1 MGICNTNAG
10 KIAGLSDP
18 ESNFLFLPKYLSN
31 PESSPAYNAI
41 KGAIAKPKIGQSLG
55 AFEAYSYILQKN
67 EISKS
72 LILRYLSKKL
82 AVIYFIRSYKFPLL
96 VSFV

>member
-1 MGICNTNAG
+1 MGNCNTNAG

-18 ESNFLFLPKYLSN
+18 ERYFPFLPENLSY

-41 KGAIAKPKIGQSLG
+41 NRAIAKPKIGQGLG
-55 AFEAYSYILQKN
+55 AIKVYSYTLQKN
-67 EISKS
+67 EISKL

-82 AVIYFIRSYKFPLL
+82 AVIYFIRFYKFAC
-96 VSFV
+96 